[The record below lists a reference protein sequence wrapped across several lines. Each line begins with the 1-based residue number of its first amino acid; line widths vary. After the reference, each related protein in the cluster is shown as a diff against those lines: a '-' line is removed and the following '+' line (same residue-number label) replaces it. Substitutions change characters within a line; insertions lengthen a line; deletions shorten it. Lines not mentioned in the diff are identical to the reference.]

1 MQKEDIR
8 LANSASGPV
17 SRRVGSTG
25 MAVYPIA
32 LDGSVFGWATDA
44 KATADVLDLFYAAGG
59 DLISTAA
66 HYAGGRS
73 EIMIGSWL
81 ARHDQRDRLVI
92 ATKVG
97 RHPDALGLSARAVR
111 RGVAASLERL
121 QLERI
126 DVLGLDGEDPSTPI
140 EETLTT
146 IAELQAEGRVG
157 HLSASG
163 FSPSGLRDAI
173 KVARRLEV
181 PGVMLLLA
189 EYSLLERRLYEEEL
203 APLALNADLGVLAR
217 MPLASGYLRGDFRSR
232 HDKPASPMFQGAMR
246 YVNRRGAAVLAVL
259 DEIAAEVG
267 QHVGRVALAWL
278 LSKPGVVAPVVR
290 VPTARALA
298 DLLPGAA
305 LMLTPAQLA
314 RLDRISEP

>member
-1 MQKEDIR
+1 MHPV
-8 LANSASGPV
+8 SGPV

-73 EIMIGSWL
+73 EVMIGSWL
-81 ARHDQRDRLVI
+81 ARHDHRDRLVV

-97 RHPDALGLSARAVR
+97 RHPDALGLSAKSLR
-111 RGVAASLERL
+111 RGVRASLERL

-140 EETLTT
+140 EETLTAA
-146 IAELQAEGRVG
+146 AELQAEGLIG

-163 FSPSGLRDAI
+163 FSHGGLRDAV
-173 KVARRLEV
+173 KTARRLEV
-181 PGVMLLLA
+181 PGVMLILA
-189 EYSLLERRLYEEEL
+189 EYNLLERAHYEQEL
-203 APLALNADLGVLAR
+203 APIAVAADLGVLAR
-217 MPLASGYLRGDFRSR
+217 MPLASGFLRGDFRSR
-232 HDKPASPMFQGAMR
+232 HDRPASAMFQGALQ
-246 YVNRRGAAVLAVL
+246 YVNRRGAAVLAVM
-259 DEIAAEVG
+259 DEIAAETE

-278 LSKPGVVAPVVR
+278 LAKPLVVAPVVR
-290 VPTARALA
+290 VPSARALA
-298 DLLPGAA
+298 DLLPGAS
-305 LMLTPAQLA
+305 LELTPAQVA
-314 RLDRISEP
+314 RLDRVTEP

>member
-1 MQKEDIR
+1 M
-8 LANSASGPV
+8 AGFASGPM
-17 SRRVGSTG
+17 SRRIGSTG

-32 LDGSVFGWATDA
+32 LDGSIFGWATDT

-97 RHPDALGLSARAVR
+97 RHPDASGLSAKSVR
-111 RGVAASLERL
+111 RGVQQSLERL
-121 QLERI
+121 RLERI
-126 DVLGLDGEDPSTPI
+126 DVLGLDGEDLSTPI
-140 EETLTT
+140 EETLTALT
-146 IAELQAEGRVG
+146 ELQTAGRIG
-157 HLSASG
+157 HISASG
-163 FSPSGLRDAI
+163 FSGDGLREAV
-173 KVARRLEV
+173 KVARRLEI
-181 PGVMLLLA
+181 PGIVVILP
-189 EYSLLERRLYEEEL
+189 EYNLLEREQYEQQL
-203 APLALNADLGVLAR
+203 APIATAADLGVLAR

-232 HDKPASPMFQGAMR
+232 HDKPASPMFQGAMK

-259 DEIAAEVG
+259 DEIGQEVG
-267 QHVGRVALAWL
+267 QHVGRVALSWL
-278 LSKPGVVAPVVR
+278 LSKPLISAPVVR

-298 DLLPGAA
+298 DLLPGAS
-305 LMLTPAQLA
+305 LVLTPAQVA
-314 RLDRISEP
+314 RLDRVTDS